1 MGQNRRGRKQRD
13 NGMHARILAVEDDD
27 ALRNLL
33 EYNLEK
39 KGFEVRTVS
48 DGAEALVVV
57 EEDAPD
63 LIILDWM
70 LPKLSGLEVCRQL
83 RKARDTRDIPVIML
97 TARGE
102 EGDRVRGLD
111 TGADDYLVKP
121 FSMAELASRVR
132 AVLRRSGSAPGT
144 DTLSF
149 ADITIDRTRMR
160 VTRGSRIVPLGPK
173 EFRLL
178 EFLMRRPGR
187 VYERDQLL
195 DRVWGIGVYVES
207 RTVDVHVGRLRKA
220 LNREG
225 EQDPIRTVRSA
236 GYAFDETYEPAR
248 A

>member
-1 MGQNRRGRKQRD
+1 MR
-13 NGMHARILAVEDDD
+13 ARILAVEDDD

-33 EYNLEK
+33 AYNLEK
-39 KGFEVRTVS
+39 KGFEVRTAS
-48 DGAEALVVV
+48 DGAEALIVV
-57 EEDAPD
+57 EEAPPD
-63 LIILDWM
+63 LIVLDWM
-70 LPKLSGLEVCRQL
+70 LPETSGLEVCRQL
-83 RKARDTRDIPVIML
+83 RNAKDTREIPVIIL
-97 TARGE
+97 TARGGE
-102 EGDRVRGLD
+102 DDRVRGLD

-121 FSMAELASRVR
+121 FSMAELASRIR
-132 AVLRRSGSAPGT
+132 AVLRRAGSNSGA

-160 VTRGSRIVPLGPK
+160 VTRGSRIVPLGPT

-195 DRVWGIGVYVES
+195 DQVWGTEVYVES

-220 LNREG
+220 LNRKG

-236 GYAFDETYEPAR
+236 GYAFDETYEPTR
-248 A
+248 T